1 MDDSITNIPTNVNQI
16 QFILPCLQCY
26 ETIIKVFLK

>member
-1 MDDSITNIPTNVNQI
+1 MDDSIINVPKNVNQI
-16 QFILPCLQCY
+16 QFILPYLQCD